1 MKTIKITTVK
11 KTYSVPQIEMIRL
24 DNEISLQ
31 LASDTTPPVEPGG
44 GDWDAKANSQINNDP
59 YKMA

>member
-1 MKTIKITTVK
+1 MKTVDIITEK
-11 KTYSVPQIEMIRL
+11 KFYSPPHIELIRL

-31 LASDTTPPVEPGG
+31 LASDADPMGEPTCG
-44 GDWDAKANSQINNDP
+44 KANQPMSNDP

>member
-1 MKTIKITTVK
+1 MKTVDIITEK
-11 KTYSVPQIEMIRL
+11 KFYSPPNIELIRL

-31 LASDTTPPVEPGG
+31 LASDTTPPVEPDFG
-44 GDWDAKANSQINNDP
+44 KANQHSNDP

>member
-1 MKTIKITTVK
+1 MKTNITIKDK
-11 KTYSVPQIEMIRL
+11 KTYFPPQIELIRL

>member
-1 MKTIKITTVK
+1 MKTVDIITEK
-11 KTYSVPQIEMIRL
+11 KFYSPPNIELIRL

-31 LASDTTPPVEPGG
+31 LASDTTPPVEP
-44 GDWDAKANSQINNDP
+44 DWGAKANQQMSNDP

>member
-1 MKTIKITTVK
+1 MKTNIELKNK
-11 KTYSVPQIEMIRL
+11 KTYFPPQIELIRL

>member
-1 MKTIKITTVK
+1 MRTTNIIKEK
-11 KTYSVPQIEMIRL
+11 KTYNPPQIEIIKL

-31 LASDTTPPVEPGG
+31 LASDTTPPVEPDFG
-44 GDWDAKANSQINNDP
+44 KANQHSNDP

>member
-1 MKTIKITTVK
+1 MKTVDIITEK
-11 KTYSVPQIEMIRL
+11 KFYSPPDIELIRL

-31 LASDTTPPVEPGG
+31 LASDTTPPVEPDFG
-44 GDWDAKANSQINNDP
+44 KANQHSNDP

>member
-1 MKTIKITTVK
+1 MKTNIAIKEK
-11 KTYSVPQIEMIRL
+11 KTYFPPQIELIRL

-31 LASDTTPPVEPGG
+31 LASDTTPAEEPE
-44 GDWDAKANSQINNDP
+44 WTKANHQNSNDP

>member
-1 MKTIKITTVK
+1 MKTNIELKEK
-11 KTYSVPQIEMIRL
+11 KTYFPPQIELIRL

-31 LASDTTPPVEPGG
+31 LASDATPAEEPT
-44 GDWDAKANSQINNDP
+44 DWTKANQQMNNDP

>member
-1 MKTIKITTVK
+1 MKTNIELKNK
-11 KTYSVPQIEMIRL
+11 KTYFPPQIELIRL

-31 LASDTTPPVEPGG
+31 LASDTTPAEEPE
-44 GDWDAKANSQINNDP
+44 WTKANQHSNDP